1 MRYITLDAYMFSTD
15 FTKILVL
22 TMKNVFNGVIG
33 YKKNPKSVVDFGFY
47 KR

>member
-33 YKKNPKSVVDFGFY
+33 Y
-47 KR
+47 R